1 MAFALQTGLRLK
13 NQVLILLEPLSK
25 TNLCLEWNLQRKLSE
40 KISGS
45 FDFFE
50 TAFIF
55 KGVKADSLSLAKL
68 LVESRYSGKLSG
80 ANEFDGI
87 KWFNKEKMEASL
99 KAAVEILTAG
109 KTKTAAAKIET
120 LVAGLDEAQKNSGY
134 RCENFLNFFAPKK
147 KKKSVKTADKSA
159 KTAKSVDK
167 SADKPASPAKPAK
180 EAKTKKSASGKKTA
194 GEEKTE
200 KQKKSRKKT
209 GKGSGTKK
217 DKSK

>member
-1 MAFALQTGLRLK
+1 M
-13 NQVLILLEPLSK
+13 
-25 TNLCLEWNLQRKLSE
+25 
-40 KISGS
+40 
-45 FDFFE
+45 
-50 TAFIF
+50 
-55 KGVKADSLSLAKL
+55 
-68 LVESRYSGKLSG
+68 ESRYSGKLSG

-109 KTKTAAAKIET
+109 KTKTATAKIET

-147 KKKSVKTADKSA
+147 KKKSVKTAKSADKSA

-167 SADKPASPAKPAK
+167 SADKPASPAKPTK

-194 GEEKTE
+194 GEEKTG